1 VRGRLLAVA
10 RAAAPGEPVELDDL
24 VAATP
29 DELLKDLRQRE
40 RALASLLED
49 GLLEQTSNG
58 SYRLPA

>member
-10 RAAAPGEPVELDDL
+10 RAAAPGEPVAWDHL

-29 DELLKDLRQRE
+29 DDGLRDPRQRE
-40 RALASLLED
+40 RCLASLLED
-49 GLLEQTSNG
+49 GLLEQTPNG